1 MSFFQQLQ
9 DSKKFI
15 FPILLTILL
24 TAILTVIVKGVYYP
38 NPDDIPQNIAPYNGT
53 TDIVNDP
60 IGTAATGLGN
70 ALIYILIALIGG
82 FILVFLIRIG
92 KIKALELLFA
102 SMMAFATFVFGSW
115 IFPAVMYSF
124 FVSFPVAL
132 EIFSVRLAEILI
144 FEGMV
149 VFSLL
154 LGVISF
160 LVLGIN
166 RFRSQKAHN
175 TFMVLF
181 GAMMGVVFG
190 IFFPTTILFFVLLGL
205 AVYDIYAVFWGPI
218 KQMFNTPSIG
228 NESNNEYQHG
238 NDIQSKSDIFYQES
252 IREEIE
258 QLSEKPR
265 PNSILTMNSETLP
278 ASGQERNLAQNLPIS
293 LPVYFTPE
301 ISIGLGDFVFFSV
314 LVAKSIFDGL
324 NSNNYWLFILPFL
337 GILVGAFITFRLLEK
352 REILPALPIPIIVGT
367 FGFIL
372 ALVLDYMPQLL

>member
-1 MSFFQQLQ
+1 
-9 DSKKFI
+9 
-15 FPILLTILL
+15 LTILL

-53 TDIVNDP
+53 TDLINDP
-60 IGTAATGLGN
+60 IGTTATGLGN
-70 ALIYILIALIGG
+70 ALIYIFIALIGG
-82 FILVFLIRIG
+82 FILVFLIRAG
-92 KIKALELLFA
+92 KIKVLELLFA
-102 SMMAFATFVFGSW
+102 SMMAFATFVFGSF
-115 IFPAVMYSF
+115 IFPAVLYSF
-124 FVSFPVAL
+124 FVFFPITVEL
-132 EIFSVRLAEILI
+132 ITVRLAEILI
-144 FEGMV
+144 FEGMF
-149 VFSLL
+149 VFSLI

-160 LVLGIN
+160 LVLGIT

-175 TFMVLF
+175 TFMILF

-205 AVYDIYAVFWGPI
+205 AIYDIYAVFWGPI
-218 KQMFNTPSIG
+218 KQMFNTPHMD
-228 NESNNEYQHG
+228 NESNDDYQHE
-238 NDIQSKSDIFYQES
+238 NDIYTNSETLDQES
-252 IREEIE
+252 LNGNKQ

-265 PNSILTMNSETLP
+265 PNTILVMNSEP
-278 ASGQERNLAQNLPIS
+278 SKDSERERDIPKNLPIS

-314 LVAKSIFDGL
+314 LVAKAFFDGL

-352 REILPALPIPIIVGT
+352 REILPALPIPIFVGT

-372 ALVLDYMPQLL
+372 ALIFDYIPQLL